1 MGQLAGRSDPVRP
14 HPSAGQRNWLIATI
28 SAQPHRDD
36 LWLIPADQRFAA
48 HRSIGT
54 IAEVA
59 LPTRVVDG
67 TAGQPLTGPRH
78 ALTRELARS
87 IRQLTG
93 RTDITERHL
102 AESLTTA
109 LRLHLIEAFTAGS
122 GAVDDA
128 FDDAT
133 KQRLLEYIDRGAD
146 VDTSQ
151 PALARHL
158 GMPVRAFARA
168 FAAAYRTTPHQFV
181 MDRRIA
187 RAKSL
192 LRTTA
197 ESVTD
202 IGLSVGFS
210 TPSHFS
216 TVFKNRIGVT
226 PTQYRE
232 NPDRPTLHAGRSAGR
247 SGDAS
252 LPPIRRTLP

>member
-1 MGQLAGRSDPVRP
+1 MGQFPERIDPVPP
-14 HPSAGQRNWLIATI
+14 HPSGGQRNWLIAAI
-28 SAQPHRDD
+28 SATQPHRDD

-48 HRSIGT
+48 RRSVGT
-54 IAEVA
+54 IARVV
-59 LPTRVVDG
+59 LPTRVIDG

-78 ALTRELARS
+78 ALTRELART
-87 IRQLTG
+87 IRQLAG
-93 RTDITERHL
+93 RGGITERHL

-109 LRLHLIEAFTAGS
+109 LRLHLIETFTAGS
-122 GAVDDA
+122 TTDDA
-128 FDDAT
+128 FDDVT
-133 KQRLLEYIDRGAD
+133 KERLLAYLDRGAD

-151 PALARHL
+151 RALAHHL

-168 FAAAYRTTPHQFV
+168 FLAAYRTTPHQFV
-181 MDRRIA
+181 IDRRIA

-192 LRTTA
+192 LRTSG
-197 ESVTD
+197 ESVTE

-216 TVFKNRIGVT
+216 TVFKNRTGVT

-247 SGDAS
+247 SGSAP
-252 LPPIRRTLP
+252 LPPIRRTRP